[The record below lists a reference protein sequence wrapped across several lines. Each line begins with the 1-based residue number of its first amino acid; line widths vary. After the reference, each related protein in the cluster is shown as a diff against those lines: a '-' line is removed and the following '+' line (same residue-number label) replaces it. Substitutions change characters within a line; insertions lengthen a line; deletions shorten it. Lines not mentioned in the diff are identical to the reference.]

1 MDETLYMRVPDPEIA
16 LTPLGHEQAAAA
28 GQAIRA
34 ECEAGGAPFRVYC
47 YYSPYLRCMQTA
59 AGVLQAFGPEQLMG
73 VREEPQ
79 LREQDFA
86 NLQDDRMVLRKHD
99 RNEFGKFFYRFQN
112 GESMADVYDRV
123 TIFEDHLVRDMEA
136 GRFGAN
142 DAVIGASHAVN
153 NLPPPAHVVA
163 FPAVVTHGLT
173 MRVFLSRWFHWTV
186 CDAERVKNPE
196 NCAPLVL
203 ERRDALSAEEHARLR
218 LTPGRRH
225 TKVMYALSTASA
237 AVVCAADPS
246 LASML
251 DPRTDAASRLR
262 ASIEARVARRAAKA
276 EAELS
281 GTRLQGRRQD
291 VTP

>member
-1 MDETLYMRVPDPEIA
+1 MPDPEIA
-16 LTPLGHEQAAAA
+16 LTTLGHEQAAAA

-34 ECEAGGAPFRVYC
+34 ACEADGVPFRVYC

-59 AGVLQAFGPEQLMG
+59 AGVLEAFAPDQLIG

-86 NLQDDRMVLRKHD
+86 NLQDESMVLRKEE
-99 RNEFGKFFYRFQN
+99 RQQYGKFFYRFQN

-123 TIFEDHLVRDMEA
+123 TIFEDHLIRDMQA

-142 DAVIGASHAVN
+142 DAVVI
-153 NLPPPAHVVA
+153 
-163 FPAVVTHGLT
+163 VTHGLT
-173 MRVFLSRWFHWTV
+173 MRVFLTRWFHWTV
-186 CDAERVKNPE
+186 CDAERVRNPE

-203 ERRDALSAEEHARLR
+203 ERRDALSAEEEARLR
-218 LTPGRRH
+218 VTPGRRH
-225 TKVMYALSTASA
+225 TKVMFALSAASA

-251 DPRTDAASRLR
+251 DPRADAASRLR
-262 ASIEARVARRAAKA
+262 ASIAARVSRRAAEA
-276 EAELS
+276 EAELTES
-281 GTRLQGRRQD
+281 RLQGRRQD